1 MKNSI
6 LKEKILNIAKKN
18 SVPIFFSVICILGV
32 LVADT
37 TLEFLAR
44 EIILRM
50 ARNSF
55 LVISLI
61 IPIMAGLG
69 LNFGIVLGAMA
80 GQVAVIMV
88 THWGIPGIRGFALA
102 ILLSTPIA
110 IFFGWLVGLVL
121 NKAKGKEMI
130 TGMILGFFA
139 NGIYQLVFLVMVGSI
154 IPMTNEVLLLSSGV
168 GLRNTID
175 LRDIRRALDNFPV
188 FGFNTS
194 INMGMIFIPVFTILC
209 IIALCFGVKFLMKSK
224 LGQDF
229 RSVGSSMHIAS
240 IAGIDVNKTRIMA
253 IMISTILAAW
263 GQLIFLQSIGTLNTF
278 SNHEQVGVF
287 AVASI
292 LIGGATVAKATIG
305 HAILGTFLFHTL
317 FIVSPLAGQK
327 LLGDPQIGEFFRV
340 FVAYGVIGVALALH
354 AWNTVK
360 KRRAG

>member
-1 MKNSI
+1 MLHPRFKNI
-6 LKEKILNIAKKN
+6 FLDLLKKN
-18 SVPIFFSVICILGV
+18 AVPIFFSIICILGIM
-32 LVADT
+32 VADT
-37 TLEFLAR
+37 TMTFLIR

-80 GQVAVIMV
+80 GQVAVIMI
-88 THWGIPGIRGFALA
+88 THWEIPGFAGFGLS

-110 IFFGWLVGLVL
+110 ILFGYLVGLVL

-139 NGIYQLVFLVMVGSI
+139 NGLYQLVFLVMVGTI
-154 IPMTNEVLLLSSGV
+154 IPMSNEVLLLSLGV
-168 GLRNTID
+168 GLRNSID
-175 LRDIRRALDNFPV
+175 LKGIRRALDNPL
-188 FGFNTS
+188 S
-194 INMGMIFIPVFTILC
+194 INIGMIFIPILTIICIVLLC
-209 IIALCFGVKFLMKSK
+209 LFIRFLMKSK

-229 RSVGSSMHIAS
+229 RSVGSNMYIAA
-240 IAGIDVNKTRIMA
+240 IAGIDVDKTRIKA
-253 IMISTILAAW
+253 IIISTILAAW

-278 SNHEQVGVF
+278 GSHEQVGTF

-292 LIGGATVAKATIG
+292 LIGGASVTKATIG

-317 FIVSPLAGQK
+317 FIISPLAGQK
-327 LLGDPQIGEFFRV
+327 LLGDPQVGEFFRV
-340 FVAYGVIGVALALH
+340 FVAYGVIAVALAIH
-354 AWNTVK
+354 AWKGSK
-360 KRRAG
+360 KK